1 MTYTELKKNLKKDY
15 STFPHCTLKIMGD
28 CATQHICDAI
38 RGYAFTQELN
48 IEVLD
53 TDYNQLDSQILNP
66 QSDLYAASFNYI
78 ALILCTEKL
87 YEAFVRQ
94 ERRESFAS
102 DIVGKIEQYWSM
114 ITQHAPQAK
123 ILQYNF
129 PERDDAVF
137 GNYADKLPHSFLYQL
152 RKLNFLLMECSIAYK
167 NVGIVDIALIQN
179 RTGINEF
186 YDSKLYYLAKMPF
199 SLSVL
204 PLIARQTV
212 SAIQALSG
220 KSKKCLIFDLDNT
233 IWGGVIGDDGLTGI
247 QIGDLGL
254 GHAFSDIQRWIKE
267 LQKRGIILAVCSKND
282 EDKAKEPFLKH
293 PDMLL
298 RLEDIAVFVA
308 NWEDKA
314 SNIQHIQKV
323 LNIGFDSMVFIDDNP
338 FERNL
343 VRHSVPQVT
352 VPELPEDPALYLEFL
367 KSENLFETAFYSEED
382 SLRTKQYQT
391 EAKRLEEQKKFA
403 TYDEYL
409 RDLQMEAVAQPFTD
423 FYFPR
428 IAQLSQRSNQ
438 FNLRTIR
445 YTENQIKAIAESAN
459 HYTLYFTLQ
468 DKFGA
473 HGLISAV
480 ILEKREQALFIDT
493 WFMSCRVLKR
503 GMERFIMNS
512 IVQTAQI
519 NGYDTV
525 IGEYIPTAKNAMVAK
540 IYTEFGFTETT
551 ENRFT
556 LKSSEYNFE
565 STYITLINGENH
577 GTDRNT

>member
-1 MTYTELKKNLKKDY
+1 
-15 STFPHCTLKIMGD
+15 
-28 CATQHICDAI
+28 
-38 RGYAFTQELN
+38 
-48 IEVLD
+48 
-53 TDYNQLDSQILNP
+53 
-66 QSDLYAASFNYI
+66 
-78 ALILCTEKL
+78 
-87 YEAFVRQ
+87 
-94 ERRESFAS
+94 
-102 DIVGKIEQYWSM
+102 
-114 ITQHAPQAK
+114 
-123 ILQYNF
+123 
-129 PERDDAVF
+129 
-137 GNYADKLPHSFLYQL
+137 
-152 RKLNFLLMECSIAYK
+152 
-167 NVGIVDIALIQN
+167 
-179 RTGINEF
+179 
-186 YDSKLYYLAKMPF
+186 
-199 SLSVL
+199 
-204 PLIARQTV
+204 
-212 SAIQALSG
+212 
-220 KSKKCLIFDLDNT
+220 
-233 IWGGVIGDDGLTGI
+233 
-247 QIGDLGL
+247 
-254 GHAFSDIQRWIKE
+254 
-267 LQKRGIILAVCSKND
+267 
-282 EDKAKEPFLKH
+282 
-293 PDMLL
+293 MLL

-473 HGLISAV
+473 HGLISAA

-556 LKSSEYNFE
+556 LKLSDYNFE